1 MIMNRNYKSVDKF
14 GINVQEKLDVLK
26 NVKALRR
33 DMLSIRINIEKK
45 YRIILDQMILKTSFI
60 SDDVNEANGICSLRN
75 KMEKINT
82 SIAKL
87 KSISL
92 DMTLLAEFGALP
104 EKWYYKL
111 SRDIEGVRR
120 YLMSW
125 QKYWINEIKDIS
137 DDMRKM
143 DDLYFPEFKNNKLN
157 YCENLKDKRQKD
169 NRENN
174 NDFEIAYELFDNTD
188 ELIKNSVIKAQKL
201 KEIRRRK
208 TINDILKSKKQKTI
222 NDKILKS
229 KKQKTINLIKL
240 KEIRR
245 NEKN

>member
-1 MIMNRNYKSVDKF
+1 MSSNYKSIDEF

-26 NVKALRR
+26 NLKSLRK
-33 DMLSIRINIEKK
+33 DMISMRINIDKK
-45 YRIILDQMILKTSFI
+45 YRIILDQMILKTSYI

-75 KMEKINT
+75 KIEKINT

-87 KSISL
+87 KSINL
-92 DMTLLAEFGALP
+92 DVTLLAEFGALP

-125 QKYWINEIKDIS
+125 QKYWINEIKNIS
-137 DDMRKM
+137 EDMKKM

-174 NDFEIAYELFDNTD
+174 NDFEIAYKLFDNTD
-188 ELIKNSVIKAQKL
+188 ELIKNSVIKTQKL

-208 TINDILKSKKQKTI
+208 TIND
-222 NDKILKS
+222 KILES

>member
-1 MIMNRNYKSVDKF
+1 MLMSRNYKSVDKF

-26 NVKALRR
+26 NLNALRK
-33 DMLSIRINIEKK
+33 DMISMRINIDKK
-45 YRIILDQMILKTSFI
+45 YRIILDQMILKTSYI

-75 KMEKINT
+75 KIEKINT

-87 KSISL
+87 KSINL
-92 DMTLLAEFGALP
+92 DVTLLAEFGALP

-125 QKYWINEIKDIS
+125 QKYWINEIKNIS
-137 DDMRKM
+137 EDMKKM

-174 NDFEIAYELFDNTD
+174 NDFEIAYKLFDNTD
-188 ELIKNSVIKAQKL
+188 ELIKNSVIKTQKL

-208 TINDILKSKKQKTI
+208 TIND
-222 NDKILKS
+222 KILES